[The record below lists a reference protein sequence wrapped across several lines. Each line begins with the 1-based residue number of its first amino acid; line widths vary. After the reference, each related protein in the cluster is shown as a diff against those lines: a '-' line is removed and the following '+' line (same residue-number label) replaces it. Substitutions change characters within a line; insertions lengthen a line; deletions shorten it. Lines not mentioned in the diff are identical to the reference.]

1 MAQSLAPAGRV
12 RHAHLSP
19 YARKKWRT
27 SVLAWGLLLP
37 SFLFLGTITLYPIV
51 SSAVAS
57 FYRDNLS
64 TIKPVYVGLKQYAQL
79 SGDPIFMKSFYNNL
93 LVAAVTIPASIGLA
107 VAMAIF
113 AHKVRFGKG
122 FVRVAFFYPT
132 LLPMVAVANIWL
144 FIYTPGYGLL
154 GYINPSWRL
163 LSNPDSAIW
172 ALIAMLIWK
181 QAGYVMIFY
190 ISGLQNINEE
200 LYDAAEIDGA
210 RPLGIFRH
218 ITWPLLR
225 PTTLYVS
232 IIALTNAYKLVD
244 HLYIMTKG
252 GPNNST
258 NMLLFYIFQV
268 GFDFW
273 DVGRASA
280 MTVVLVGLLLL
291 VSAVQFFTQDKRT
304 FYS

>member
-1 MAQSLAPAGRV
+1 MTQSLAPTGRA
-12 RHAHLSP
+12 RRAHLSP
-19 YARKKWRT
+19 DARKKWRT
-27 SVLAWGLLLP
+27 SILAWSLLLP
-37 SFLFLGTITLYPIV
+37 SFLFLGTFTLYPIV

-79 SGDPIFMKSFYNNL
+79 FSDPIFMKSFYNNL
-93 LVAAVTIPASIGLA
+93 LVAVVTIPASIGLA

-113 AHKVRFGKG
+113 AHKVRLGKG

-200 LYDAAEIDGA
+200 LYDAASIDGA

-252 GPNNST
+252 GPNNAT

>member
-1 MAQSLAPAGRV
+1 MTQSLAPTGRA
-12 RHAHLSP
+12 RRTHLSP
-19 YARKKWRT
+19 DARKKWRT
-27 SVLAWGLLLP
+27 SILAWSLLLP
-37 SFLFLGTITLYPIV
+37 SFLFLGTFTLYPIV

-79 SGDPIFMKSFYNNL
+79 FSDPIFMKSFYNNL
-93 LVAAVTIPASIGLA
+93 LVAVVTIPASIGLA

-113 AHKVRFGKG
+113 AHKVRLGKG

-200 LYDAAEIDGA
+200 LYDAASIDGA

-252 GPNNST
+252 GPNNAT